1 MKLRPHHLLC
11 IPKYT
16 GHGYSE
22 DFTAHMNGLVAQL
35 KAHPETPVTLVSGC
49 DDLCGCCPNNEQG
62 SCSSLA
68 KVSGMDAAVLAIVQ
82 KHSGTWQELSR
93 AAAPIFEN
101 QDFERICG
109 NCSWFDLCK
118 NTVTSQLP
126 AKPGRK

>member
-22 DFTAHMNGLVAQL
+22 GFTAHMNHLVAVL

-49 DDLCGCCPNNEQG
+49 DDLCGSCPNNDQG
-62 SCSSLA
+62 SCTSLE
-68 KVSGMDAAVLAIVQ
+68 KVSAMDAAVLAIVQ
-82 KHSGTWQELSR
+82 KDSGTWQALSG

-109 NCSWFDLCK
+109 NCSWFELCK
-118 NTVTSQLP
+118 STERGILYEND
-126 AKPGRK
+126 